1 MKIEWLIAFYLFI
14 SVMMIVFNFG
24 YLAYE
29 KVHAKRFD
37 ARTKRFA
44 VLLGQEI
51 ERNAEFPTEDHKRT
65 LERAMRRMAGM
76 ESFDLTMGHLL
87 REDPDKSERY
97 LHGIA
102 TVFDHL
108 TYLFAKKD
116 DLHRTYFTYIVKR

>member
-14 SVMMIVFNFG
+14 SVMMTVFNFG

-51 ERNAEFPTEDHKRT
+51 ERNAEFPPRITSARSSARCAEWPAWSRST
-65 LERAMRRMAGM
+65 
-76 ESFDLTMGHLL
+76 
-87 REDPDKSERY
+87 
-97 LHGIA
+97 
-102 TVFDHL
+102 
-108 TYLFAKKD
+108 
-116 DLHRTYFTYIVKR
+116 